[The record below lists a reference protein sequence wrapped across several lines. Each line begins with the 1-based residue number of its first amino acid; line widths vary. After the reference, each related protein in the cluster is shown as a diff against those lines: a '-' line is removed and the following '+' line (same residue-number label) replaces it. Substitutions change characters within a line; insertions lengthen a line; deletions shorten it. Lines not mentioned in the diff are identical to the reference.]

1 MKRVYILCE
10 GQTEETFVNAVL
22 SPYFTPQDIY
32 VTPVILAT
40 KRIASGDK
48 YRGGV
53 SSYDKISK
61 DLKLLCRDGEAYVTS
76 LLDYFALP
84 EDTPGFSE
92 EAPSLYGHIE
102 KIEQAINQDIGKANC
117 HANLLVHE
125 FEGLLFSAPE
135 EFALIAEQDAVDAL
149 CAVREEH
156 PNPEEINSSFD
167 TAPSKRILAVI
178 PEYRKVADG
187 SDLSQAIG
195 IDRMIASC
203 PHFAA
208 WIQKMRE

>member
-32 VTPVILAT
+32 V
-40 KRIASGDK
+40 
-48 YRGGV
+48 
-53 SSYDKISK
+53 
-61 DLKLLCRDGEAYVTS
+61 
-76 LLDYFALP
+76 
-84 EDTPGFSE
+84 
-92 EAPSLYGHIE
+92 
-102 KIEQAINQDIGKANC
+102 
-117 HANLLVHE
+117 
-125 FEGLLFSAPE
+125 
-135 EFALIAEQDAVDAL
+135 
-149 CAVREEH
+149 
-156 PNPEEINSSFD
+156 
-167 TAPSKRILAVI
+167 ILAVI